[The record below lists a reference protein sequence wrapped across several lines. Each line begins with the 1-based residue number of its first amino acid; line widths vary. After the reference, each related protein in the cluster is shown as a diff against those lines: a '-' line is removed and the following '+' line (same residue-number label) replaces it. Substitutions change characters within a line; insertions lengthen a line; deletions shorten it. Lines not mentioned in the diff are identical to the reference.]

1 MMALEIER
9 EYYEEQKAKLLKHY
23 EGKFALII
31 GSRLVE
37 TFTTHEE
44 AFSAGV
50 EQFGNVAFL
59 IQQVQEKDEVVQ
71 YPSLAIGL
79 IRANS

>member
-1 MMALEIER
+1 MALETER
-9 EYYEEQKAKLLKHY
+9 EYYEEQKTELLKHY
-23 EGKFALII
+23 ESQFALII
-31 GSRLVE
+31 GSSLAG

-44 AFSAGV
+44 AFNAGV

-59 IQQVQEKDEVVQ
+59 IQQVQERDEVIQ

-79 IRANS
+79 INANS